1 MFDSEHIKSVAD
13 ISRHQAKVIP
23 DQVAQV
29 FEGRS
34 TTYGEMNTRANRVAQ
49 GLIAEGLKPDAR
61 IGFIGKGSDRY
72 FEMLHGAFKAKA
84 VVVGVNW
91 RLAPPEV
98 AYVLND
104 AKTEVLFVGAEFY
117 DVVEQVL
124 TQCPSVRRVIALD
137 GGRNDWSAFDDW
149 RDSFPATD
157 PDLDYAI
164 DDDIIQLYTSGT
176 TGHPKGVQLTNRNYI
191 AILEQSRDAGWADWK
206 VGEVNL
212 VCMPLFHVAGVNIG
226 LIGHAHGTKNII
238 LKDVDPALILT
249 LMEKEKINIAF
260 MVPAVI
266 LFVMQQPAIKTTDVS
281 SVRQILYGASP
292 IAEDVLRQA
301 QDTFGCDFVQL
312 YGLTETTGSATHL
325 PPHAHDPAKGKLRS
339 CGIANPDT
347 GIRIVDENGHD
358 VPQGGVGE
366 ILIKSATLM
375 KGYWNK
381 PTATAESINDGWFAS
396 GDAGYLDAEGYLYI
410 HDRVKDMI
418 VSGGENVYPAEVEN
432 ALFSHPDIADVA
444 VIGIPDERWGEAVK
458 ACVVLKPGVK
468 AEAADIIA
476 FAKTRI
482 AGFKVP
488 KSIDFVTELP
498 RNPSGKI
505 LRRELR
511 APYWEGRTRMIN

>member
-13 ISRHQAKVIP
+13 ISRHQASVIP

-117 DVVEQVL
+117 DVVAQVL
-124 TQCPSVRRVIALD
+124 TQCPSVKRVIALD

-157 PDLDYAI
+157 PDLDYGL

-191 AILEQSRDAGWADWK
+191 AILEQSQASGWADWK

-226 LIGHAHGTKNII
+226 LIGHAHGTKNIV

-249 LMEKEKINIAF
+249 LIEKEKINIAF

-266 LFVMQQPAIKTTDVS
+266 LFVMQQPGIKTTDVS
-281 SVRQILYGASP
+281 SIRQIL
-292 IAEDVLRQA
+292 
-301 QDTFGCDFVQL
+301 
-312 YGLTETTGSATHL
+312 
-325 PPHAHDPAKGKLRS
+325 
-339 CGIANPDT
+339 
-347 GIRIVDENGHD
+347 
-358 VPQGGVGE
+358 
-366 ILIKSATLM
+366 
-375 KGYWNK
+375 
-381 PTATAESINDGWFAS
+381 
-396 GDAGYLDAEGYLYI
+396 
-410 HDRVKDMI
+410 
-418 VSGGENVYPAEVEN
+418 
-432 ALFSHPDIADVA
+432 
-444 VIGIPDERWGEAVK
+444 
-458 ACVVLKPGVK
+458 
-468 AEAADIIA
+468 
-476 FAKTRI
+476 
-482 AGFKVP
+482 
-488 KSIDFVTELP
+488 
-498 RNPSGKI
+498 
-505 LRRELR
+505 
-511 APYWEGRTRMIN
+511 